1 MDKSEPVETNL
12 IGPGEKAL
20 RILLVVYLPWEARLG
35 AVKVFMELE
44 HAWRAAGHS
53 VGIFSMGEA
62 FPRLT
67 ASPPL
72 FALRQILFHYKA
84 AAFIRKNAQAY
95 DVVDA
100 LIGSLPA
107 SKANLGFRGLLVARS
122 VGLYRL
128 YERFD
133 RSASQR
139 WPQSGGKLVGKI
151 FYTLIGWWLR
161 RASDAAIHHA
171 DLINVPNQEEAACLH
186 TEVSPDL
193 PITVQAY
200 GLPAQRR
207 QAFEQAAAAG
217 KVRRASRTISFV
229 GAWSARKGAKD
240 WGEIVRKV
248 WAQIPD
254 ARFVFLGTLTDNR
267 NVLNDLALP
276 ESKLIEIVAEYQPDE
291 LPRLLSDS
299 VAGAFP
305 SYAEGFGF
313 ALLEQL
319 ASGIPTVAYDSPGPR
334 SILSPDLAELL
345 VPVGDVER
353 LAAALVQ
360 ILRADSAGYER
371 LARRSRETANRFNWS
386 AIARETAQC
395 YRTHLDREPSPCGH

>member
-1 MDKSEPVETNL
+1 MDKSESVETNL
-12 IGPGEKAL
+12 FVPGEKAL

-44 HAWRAAGHS
+44 QAWRAAGHS
-53 VGIFSMGEA
+53 VEIFSMGQA
-62 FPRLT
+62 FPRLV
-67 ASPPL
+67 ASPPR
-72 FALRQILFHYKA
+72 FALRQVLFNYKA
-84 AAFIRKNAQAY
+84 AAFIRKNAHAY

-100 LIGSLPA
+100 LIGSLRA
-107 SKANLGFRGLLVARS
+107 SKTKLRFRGLLVARS

-139 WPQSGGKLVGKI
+139 WPQAGGKLVGRI
-151 FYTLIGWWLR
+151 YYTLVGWWLR

-171 DLINVPNQEEAACLH
+171 DLINVPNEEEADCLR
-186 TEVSPDL
+186 TEVNPDL
-193 PITVQAY
+193 PITIQAY
-200 GLPAQRR
+200 GLPEQRR
-207 QAFEQAAAAG
+207 HAFAQAAAPTEI
-217 KVRRASRTISFV
+217 RRASRTISFV

-240 WGEIVRKV
+240 WGEIIRKV

-267 NVLNDLALP
+267 NVLSDLALP
-276 ESKLIEIVAEYQPDE
+276 ESKLIDVVAEYQPDE
-291 LPRLLSDS
+291 LPRLLSNS
-299 VAGAFP
+299 MAGAFP

-334 SILSPDLAELL
+334 SILNPDLAELL
-345 VPVGDVER
+345 VPVGDVEK
-353 LAAALVQ
+353 LSAALVG
-360 ILRADSAGYER
+360 ILRSNPTGYER
-371 LARRSRETANRFNWS
+371 LARQSRETANRFNWS
-386 AIARETAQC
+386 TIARETAQC
-395 YRTHLDREPSPCGH
+395 YRTGLAREHSHRGH

>member
-1 MDKSEPVETNL
+1 MDKPESVETDL

-44 HAWRAAGHS
+44 QAWRADGHS
-53 VGIFSMGEA
+53 VEIFSMDQA
-62 FPRLT
+62 FPRPT

-72 FALRQILFHYKA
+72 AALRQVLFNYKA
-84 AAFIRKNAQAY
+84 AAFIRKNVHAY

-100 LIGSLPA
+100 LIGSLRA
-107 SKANLGFRGLLVARS
+107 SKAKLRFRGLLVARS

-139 WPQSGGKLVGKI
+139 WPQSGGKLIGKI
-151 FYTLIGWWLR
+151 YYTLIGWWLR
-161 RASDAAIHHA
+161 RASDAAIRHA
-171 DLINVPNQEEAACLH
+171 DLINVPNEEEATCLR

-193 PITVQAY
+193 PITVQVY
-200 GLPAQRR
+200 GLPEQRR
-207 QAFEQAAAAG
+207 QALAQAAAAAD
-217 KVRRASRTISFV
+217 VRRGSRTISFV
-229 GAWSARKGAKD
+229 GAWSPRKGAKD
-240 WGEIVRKV
+240 WGRIVRKV

-254 ARFVFLGTLTDNR
+254 ARFLFLGTLTDNR
-267 NVLNDLALP
+267 NVLSDLEIP
-276 ESKLIEIVAEYQPDE
+276 ESKLIDIVAQYQPDE
-291 LPRLLSDS
+291 LPRLLSHS
-299 VAGAFP
+299 VAGGFP

-334 SILSPDLAELL
+334 SILIPDLAELL
-345 VPVGDVER
+345 VPAGDVEKFS
-353 LAAALVQ
+353 AALVK
-360 ILRADSAGYER
+360 ILRADSPSYEG
-371 LARRSRETANRFNWS
+371 LARQSRQTADRFHWS
-386 AIARETAQC
+386 AIARGTAQC
-395 YRTHLDREPSPCGH
+395 YRTWMAREH